1 MGMILETRSKRDAI
15 ITAAADRFA
24 ASGFA
29 HTRISDIAH
38 LAEIGKGTVYE
49 YFNDKEALLLETC
62 LWCCKASQDTESEFL
77 RHIDPENPVVALSRL
92 MRAILTLTPLHSMS
106 YSRLFFDLWAV
117 AREQPVILAQ
127 ARERLQEVYRDR
139 EQMVM
144 QLIAAG
150 EEAGYFRSIGDAKQ
164 VSRCFTA
171 CVDGF
176 MWQATFR
183 ADLGPERMVNDV
195 VDFFIQILLREPQR
209 LREFCPLEAIKKAA
223 TVV

>member
-1 MGMILETRSKRDAI
+1 MTLKTKSKRDAI
-15 ITAAADRFA
+15 IYAAADRFA

-29 HTRISDIAH
+29 NTRISDIAN

-49 YFNDKEALLLETC
+49 YFNNKEALLLETC
-62 LWCCKASQDTESEFL
+62 LWCCKFSQDSEAEFMQQV
-77 RHIDPENPVVALSRL
+77 DAANPVMALSRL
-92 MRAILTLTPLHSMS
+92 MRAILTLAPLHSLS

-117 AREQPVILAQ
+117 AHDQPVILAQ

-139 EQMVM
+139 EQVVR

-150 EEAGYFRSIGDAKQ
+150 EHAGFFRSIGDEKH

-183 ADLGPERMVNDV
+183 ADLGPERMVNEV
-195 VDFFIQILLREPQR
+195 VDFFIQDLLREPER
-209 LREFCPLEAIKKAA
+209 LRDFCPLEAIKKSA
-223 TVV
+223 TAV